1 MILKHEEKYDMLAT
15 EYAISARE
23 YFMILRLAIY
33 HIDGENLES
42 SYEITQ
48 YPKTNEIYKCGVDI
62 LNALYKEKQ

>member
-1 MILKHEEKYDMLAT
+1 MSSREKQYNDLSG
-15 EYAISARE
+15 EYSVSARK
-23 YFMILRLAIY
+23 YFMVLRLAIY

-48 YPKTNEIYKCGVDI
+48 YPKTDEIYKCGVDI